1 MLLSLI
7 KILLFV
13 AIVGGLVFGLELL
26 LNSGESLRIAVADL
40 EFTLGPI
47 QTVVAALLLLLTVW
61 IVLKLAGLLI
71 AVLRFIAGDET
82 AVTRFFTRSRERRGF
97 KSLAEAFTALA
108 AGEGAEAVSKA
119 NKAERL
125 LRRPDLTNLIRAQ
138 AAEMTGDAAQARS
151 AYKKLLDDERTR
163 FVAVRGL
170 MKQKLAEGDTD
181 TALKLAEK
189 AFVLKPRN
197 SETSDTLLQLQ
208 AQHQNWKGARRTLG
222 AKLKYGDIPRDL
234 HKRRDAV
241 LALADA
247 EARYAAGDD
256 AQARD
261 EAVEAARLSPE
272 LVPAATMAARAYIA
286 MDKPKN
292 AARAIKTAWAKQP
305 HPDLAAAF
313 AEIAPEETPEARI
326 KRFGELFKLKPGHP
340 ETRLLQA
347 ELEIA
352 AEHFPAARKAL
363 GDLVETRPDAR
374 ALTLMAAIERG
385 EGSDDSTVK
394 AWLARALTAPRGPQ
408 WICDKCG
415 HVHAVWSALCDNC
428 EAFDTL
434 SWKDA
439 PASDV
444 MQGTSAAMLP
454 LIVGA
459 LEDKADAAQD
469 EDTDVID
476 HAAAAGVADA
486 APPRQAAN

>member
-1 MLLSLI
+1 
-7 KILLFV
+7 
-13 AIVGGLVFGLELL
+13 
-26 LNSGESLRIAVADL
+26 
-40 EFTLGPI
+40 
-47 QTVVAALLLLLTVW
+47 
-61 IVLKLAGLLI
+61 
-71 AVLRFIAGDET
+71 
-82 AVTRFFTRSRERRGF
+82 
-97 KSLAEAFTALA
+97 
-108 AGEGAEAVSKA
+108 
-119 NKAERL
+119 
-125 LRRPDLTNLIRAQ
+125 
-138 AAEMTGDAAQARS
+138 MTGDTVSARS

-197 SETSDTLLQLQ
+197 AETSDTLLQLQ
-208 AQHQNWKGARRTLG
+208 ARHQNWKGARKTLG

-234 HKRRDAV
+234 HRRRDAV

-256 AQARD
+256 DQARD
-261 EAVEAARLSPE
+261 EAVEAARLAPE
-272 LVPAATMAARAYIA
+272 LVPAAAMAARAYVA
-286 MDKPKN
+286 MGKPKN
-292 AARAIKTAWAKQP
+292 AARAIKTAWAKNP

-313 AEIAPEETPEARI
+313 AEIVPGETPDARI
-326 KRFGELFKLKPGHP
+326 KRFGDLFRLKPDHP
-340 ETRLLQA
+340 ETRLLNA

-363 GDLVETRPDAR
+363 GDLAETRPDAR

-394 AWLARALTAPRGPQ
+394 AWLAKALTASRGPQ

-415 HVHAVWSALCDNC
+415 HVHASWSALCDNC

-434 SWKDA
+434 SWREA
-439 PASDV
+439 PSSDV
-444 MQGTSAAMLP
+444 MAGASAAMLP

-459 LEDKADAAQD
+459 VEDKSDAPAD
-469 EDTDVID
+469 EDGEVID
-476 HAAAAGVADA
+476 HPVGAGPGASAAAGEPRA
-486 APPRQAAN
+486 AAS